1 MKEHEA
7 SDNNL
12 TQISLFKTFLPLL
25 ASFDTKLF
33 LNFEFFLQQHLT
45 FGYQYMY

>member
-33 LNFEFFLQQHLT
+33 LNFEFFLQQNLT
-45 FGYQYMY
+45 FGYQYSY